1 MYVTAVEEAFG
12 ADIDYS
18 MIRCEEPDE
27 EKRPAIHVGG
37 Y

>member
-12 ADIDYS
+12 ADLDYS
-18 MIRCEEPDE
+18 MIVKICAVTEEEDL
-27 EKRPAIHVGG
+27 V